1 MGEYEQ
7 IIEESVCERTKE
19 REWVY
24 VREREREILYVWER
38 MSVYERKREW
48 DYICVRESECIL
60 IKVCTPIP
68 YQTMLNKHIVI

>member
-24 VREREREILYVWER
+24 VRERESET
-38 MSVYERKREW
+38 M
-48 DYICVRESECIL
+48 CVRESEYIL
-60 IKVCTPIP
+60 IKVALMICTPIP